1 MKKILTLVA
10 VFIVFGSVAQ
20 RTEQKEKK
28 KEQIKSLKIG
38 FITNQLSLTTEEAS
52 KFWPIYNAFEV
63 KQQEI
68 KKQKL
73 NLILDE
79 FYKDS
84 LDKISDKEASVILTQ
99 IEAAEEELFQLKK
112 KFIAS
117 LKGIIS
123 PLKILKLKKVEENFT
138 KKLLELYRAKKK
150 DK

>member
-10 VFIVFGSVAQ
+10 VFIVFGTVAQ
-20 RTEQKEKK
+20 RAELKEKK

-38 FITNQLSLTTEEAS
+38 FITNQLSLTNEEAS

-79 FYKDS
+79 LHKDS
-84 LDKISDKEASVILTQ
+84 LDKISDKEATAILAQ
-99 IEAAEEELFQLKK
+99 IEIAEDELFQLKK
-112 KFIAS
+112 KFITS
-117 LKGIIS
+117 LKGVIS

-138 KKLLELYRAKKK
+138 KKLLELYRDKKK

>member
-10 VFIVFGSVAQ
+10 VFIVFGTVAQ
-20 RTEQKEKK
+20 RAELKEKK

-38 FITNQLSLTTEEAS
+38 FITNQLSLTNEEAS

-79 FYKDS
+79 LHKDS
-84 LDKISDKEASVILTQ
+84 LDKISDKEATAILAQ
-99 IEAAEEELFQLKK
+99 IEIAEDELFQLKK
-112 KFIAS
+112 KFITS
-117 LKGIIS
+117 LKGVIS

-138 KKLLELYRAKKK
+138 KKLLELYRDKKK
-150 DK
+150 GK

>member
-10 VFIVFGSVAQ
+10 VFIVFGAAAQ
-20 RTEQKEKK
+20 RPEQKEKK

-79 FYKDS
+79 LHKDS
-84 LDKISDKEASVILTQ
+84 LDKISDKEATAILAQ
-99 IEAAEEELFQLKK
+99 IEVAEDELFQLKK
-112 KFIAS
+112 KFITS
-117 LKGIIS
+117 LKGVIS

-138 KKLLELYRAKKK
+138 KKLLELYRDKKK
-150 DK
+150 GN

>member
-10 VFIVFGSVAQ
+10 VFIVFGTVAQ
-20 RTEQKEKK
+20 RAELKEKK

-38 FITNQLSLTTEEAS
+38 FITNQLSLTNEEAS

-79 FYKDS
+79 LHKDS
-84 LDKISDKEASVILTQ
+84 LDKISDKEATAILAQ
-99 IEAAEEELFQLKK
+99 IEVAEDELFQLKK
-112 KFIAS
+112 KFITS
-117 LKGIIS
+117 LKGVIS

-138 KKLLELYRAKKK
+138 KKLLELYRDKKK
-150 DK
+150 GN

>member
-10 VFIVFGSVAQ
+10 VFIVFGTVAQ
-20 RTEQKEKK
+20 RAELKEKK

-38 FITNQLSLTTEEAS
+38 FITNQLSLTNEEAS

-73 NLILDE
+73 NFILDE
-79 FYKDS
+79 LHKDS
-84 LDKISDKEASVILTQ
+84 LDKISDKEATAILAQ
-99 IEAAEEELFQLKK
+99 IEVAEDELFQLKK
-112 KFIAS
+112 KFITS
-117 LKGIIS
+117 LKGVIS

-138 KKLLELYRAKKK
+138 KKLLELYRDKKK
-150 DK
+150 GK

>member
-10 VFIVFGSVAQ
+10 VFIVFGTVAQ
-20 RTEQKEKK
+20 RAELKEKK

-38 FITNQLSLTTEEAS
+38 FITNQLSLTNEEAS

-79 FYKDS
+79 LHKDS
-84 LDKISDKEASVILTQ
+84 LDKISDKEATAILAQ
-99 IEAAEEELFQLKK
+99 IEVAEDELFQLKK
-112 KFIAS
+112 KFITS
-117 LKGIIS
+117 LKGVIS

-138 KKLLELYRAKKK
+138 KKLLELYRDKKK
-150 DK
+150 GK

>member
-1 MKKILTLVA
+1 MKKFLTLVA
-10 VFIVFGSVAQ
+10 VFIVFGTAAQ
-20 RTEQKEKK
+20 RPEQKEKK

-38 FITNQLSLTTEEAS
+38 FITNQLSLTNEEAS

-79 FYKDS
+79 LHKDS
-84 LDKISDKEASVILTQ
+84 LDKISDKEATAILAQ
-99 IEAAEEELFQLKK
+99 IEVAEDELFQLKK
-112 KFIAS
+112 KFITS
-117 LKGIIS
+117 LKGVIS

-138 KKLLELYRAKKK
+138 KKLLELYRDKKK
-150 DK
+150 GN

>member
-10 VFIVFGSVAQ
+10 VFIVFGTVAQ
-20 RTEQKEKK
+20 RAELKEKK

-38 FITNQLSLTTEEAS
+38 FITNQLSLTNEEAS

-73 NLILDE
+73 NFILDE
-79 FYKDS
+79 LHKDS
-84 LDKISDKEASVILTQ
+84 LDKISDKEATAILAQ
-99 IEAAEEELFQLKK
+99 IEIAEDELFQLKK
-112 KFIAS
+112 KFITS
-117 LKGIIS
+117 LKGVIS

-138 KKLLELYRAKKK
+138 KKLLELYRDKKK
-150 DK
+150 GK